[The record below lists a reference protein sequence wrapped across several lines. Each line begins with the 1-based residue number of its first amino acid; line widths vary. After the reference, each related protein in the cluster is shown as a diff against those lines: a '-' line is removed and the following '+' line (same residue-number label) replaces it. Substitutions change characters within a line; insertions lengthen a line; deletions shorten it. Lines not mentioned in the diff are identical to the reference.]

1 MIPNDTL
8 SYNCIL
14 FTFHLYIENSHMH
27 MFQLYNINSLLD
39 LFNLYKVAKGPYAN
53 GK

>member
-1 MIPNDTL
+1 
-8 SYNCIL
+8 
-14 FTFHLYIENSHMH
+14 MH